1 MIRAIVFNLV
11 TNSIYAC
18 REGDSITVAARLTR
32 LGKDLVLT
40 VADTGSGMTPEVLSR
55 CKELFFTTRPNGSGI
70 GLALCQSVI
79 EKIGG
84 DLSIRSEV
92 GRGTV
97 VTATLPILG
106 ELGR

>member
-1 MIRAIVFNLV
+1 
-11 TNSIYAC
+11 
-18 REGDSITVAARLTR
+18 
-32 LGKDLVLT
+32 
-40 VADTGSGMTPEVLSR
+40 MTPEVLAR

-84 DLSIRSEV
+84 DLAIRSEE

-97 VTATLPILG
+97 VTATLPISG